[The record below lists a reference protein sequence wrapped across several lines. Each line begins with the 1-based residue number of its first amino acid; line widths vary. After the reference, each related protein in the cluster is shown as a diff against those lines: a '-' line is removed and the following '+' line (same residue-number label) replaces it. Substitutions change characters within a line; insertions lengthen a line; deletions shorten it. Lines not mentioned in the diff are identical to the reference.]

1 MDEQMT
7 ITIYEFNSILKQ
19 LCDGRY
25 LCTNGDIAEF
35 RIYKRGDTLFNGM
48 YSVERP
54 KKEIILSFARDSIK
68 SLSVE
73 NIIRILLIELE
84 RNNIKINDDSIFN
97 C

>member
-1 MDEQMT
+1 MDEQMI

-35 RIYKRGDTLFNGM
+35 RIYDRGATLFDSM
-48 YSVERP
+48 SYSIERP

-73 NIIRILLIELE
+73 NIIRILLIELD
-84 RNNIKINDDSIFN
+84 RNNIKISNI
-97 C
+97 